1 MFENSDNIY
10 SDEIFKDCYI
20 ENNGVLKFHKLKS
33 NDIQENEDDQKNLAT
48 EFDKNLYLDKI
59 NKSGKLNIINSGGV
73 FSSDNEEEQEKKIQK
88 ITLPEEFDIKL
99 NESFYYDDLNL
110 KFFKNHN
117 IPLRDV
123 NNALYKI
130 KNYKN
135 VFLNMD
141 DINKEAFA
149 LINEP
154 HTQESL
160 LKKDDLLL
168 QFPIISKEDEEEL
181 NLEDRD
187 LLFLLNAVKSSSEK
201 SQDENYLAQTGK
213 LALNLQKIF
222 LSIND
227 FDTEKHK
234 GMIKSEFMAENDF
247 TKRQKI
253 KDSSYLMQNANSDSQ
268 KDLYNTNKR
277 IILSNLKKLL
287 ARDEFDTFY
296 Y

>member
-1 MFENSDNIY
+1 M
-10 SDEIFKDCYI
+10 
-20 ENNGVLKFHKLKS
+20 KFHKLKS
-33 NDIQENEDDQKNLAT
+33 NDIQENEDDQKNVAT
-48 EFDKNLYLDKI
+48 EFDKNLYFDKM
-59 NKSGKLNIINSGGV
+59 NKSGKSKTINSGGV
-73 FSSDNEEEQEKKIQK
+73 FNSNQEEEEEQNIQN

-99 NESFYYDDLNL
+99 NEFFYYDDLNL

-117 IPLRDV
+117 IPLQDV
-123 NNALYKI
+123 NNSFYKI

-154 HTQESL
+154 DTQESL
-160 LKKDDLLL
+160 LKKEDLLL

-187 LLFLLNAVKSSSEK
+187 LLFLLNAVKSSTEK
-201 SQDENYLAQTGK
+201 SQDENYLTQTGK
-213 LALNLQKIF
+213 LALNLQKMF
-222 LSIND
+222 LSMND
-227 FDTEKHK
+227 FDKEKHE
-234 GMIKSEFMAENDF
+234 GMVKSEFTVENDF

-253 KDSSYLMQNANSDSQ
+253 KDSSYLMQNANSDSK